1 MPHPIYA
8 GAERAL
14 VRLESGE
21 YVCVDTN
28 SLDAVDYLLGWP
40 MEMDY
45 LPAFRRL
52 LKPDAVVLDIGA
64 NFGLYTAAAARF
76 LDKNGGR
83 LYAFEANPH
92 TFKLLQRTLYANR
105 LVHNPNIVAVNAL
118 VGEGGG
124 RRMLYY
130 RPEALGGATASDFGQ
145 EWTDGRAIEVDMI
158 AIDEFLPADLPV
170 DLVKIDVE
178 GYEPFVLRG
187 MRQTIRRSPNIRI
200 FLEFFE
206 GFLAHTVAADEFVA
220 EIAALGLHWCEV
232 REGGQLQRIEPGQTP
247 RGNHFCFLTRTPA
260 ADITH
265 ARRQSRRLAVRFG
278 RWLRRVR
285 MRRGRWRRALYRL

>member
-1 MPHPIYA
+1 MPYPIYA

-14 VRLESGE
+14 VRLETGE

-28 SLDAVDYLLGWP
+28 SLDAIDYLLGWP
-40 MEMDY
+40 MEVDY

-52 LKPDAVVLDIGA
+52 LKPGSVVLDIGA
-64 NFGLYTAAAARF
+64 NFGLYTAAAARVI
-76 LDKNGGR
+76 DKNGGR

-92 TFKLLQRTLYANR
+92 TFQLLQRTLYANR
-105 LVHNPNIVAVNAL
+105 LIHNPDIVAVNAL

-124 RRMLYY
+124 RGTLYY

-145 EWTDGRAIEVDMI
+145 EWADGRAVEVDRI
-158 AIDEFLPADLPV
+158 AIDEFLPAGLSV

-206 GFLAHTVAADEFVA
+206 EFLAHTVAAEDFVA

-232 REGGQLQRIEPGQTP
+232 KEGGQLHRIEPGQKLH
-247 RGNHFCFLTRTPA
+247 GNHFCFLTRTPE
-260 ADITH
+260 ADIAD
-265 ARRQSRRLAVRFG
+265 ARRHSRRFAVRFG
-278 RWLRRVR
+278 GWLRRVR
-285 MRRGRWRRALYRL
+285 LRRGRWRRALYRL

>member
-1 MPHPIYA
+1 MRPIFA

-28 SLDAVDYLLGWP
+28 SIDAIDYLLGWP
-40 MEMDY
+40 LEMHY
-45 LPAFRRL
+45 LPAFRRF
-52 LKPDAVVLDIGA
+52 LKPGAVVLDIGA
-64 NFGLYTAAAARF
+64 NFGVYTAAAARF
-76 LDKNGGR
+76 IDKSGGR

-105 LVHNPNIVAVNAL
+105 LVYNPNIVAVNAL
-118 VGEGGG
+118 VGEGSG
-124 RRMLYY
+124 RRTLYY
-130 RPEALGGATASDFGQ
+130 RPEALGGATASDFGR
-145 EWTDGRAIEVDMI
+145 EWADGRAVEVDMI
-158 AIDEFLPADLPV
+158 ALDEFLPSDLRV

-187 MRQTIRRSPNIRI
+187 MRQTIRRSPSIRI

-206 GFLAHTVAADEFVA
+206 GFLAHTVAAEDFVA
-220 EIAALGLHWCEV
+220 EIAELGLALCEV
-232 REGGQLQRIEPGQTP
+232 VPGARIAQLPPGAP
-247 RGNHFCFLTRTPA
+247 LRGNHFCFLTRTPA
-260 ADITH
+260 ADIAY

-278 RWLRRVR
+278 GWLRRET
-285 MRRGRWRRALYRL
+285 MRWGRWRRALYRL